1 MMKGV
6 FKKKVANKVVVIQ
19 ALTRKVARVEVT
31 DNEDQRRS
39 GEQSSDEG
47 QNSGSNGVRDG
58 EDHNVNS
65 RLIGP

>member
-47 QNSGSNGVRDG
+47 QNDGSNGVRDG